1 MAILSR
7 LTKAQANYFYY
18 DWAAWARPKQLAP
31 EGEWRIWLLLA
42 GRGFGKTLAINQWA
56 LAQAQTMPKSRGA
69 LVAPTAGDARDVL
82 VEGESGILTIAP
94 PDFMPEFEPSKRR
107 LSFPNGSRATLFS
120 ADEPNRLRG
129 PQHHWAVCDEIAIWQ
144 YPEAFD
150 MLLLG
155 LRLGDD
161 PRAAIATTPRP
172 PQTSWGGALIK
183 RLLQDETVAVV
194 RGSTYENRI
203 NLAPAFFKGIAKRYE
218 GTRLGRQELMGEVL
232 DESAGALFKPGF
244 IETGR
249 VDQPPDLRR
258 IVVAIDPAVTA
269 KRDSDETGIV
279 VAGVDSDGHG
289 YVLDDASLKASPDGW
304 ARAAV
309 EAYRRWQADRIV
321 AEVNNGGDLVE
332 HTVRTVDA
340 NVPITTVRASRG
352 KKARA
357 EPVAALY
364 EQGKIHHV
372 GVFEALEAQMCEG
385 TSKSPDRVDALVWA
399 ITELM
404 LREEGEI
411 VMRRG
416 RVR

>member
-7 LTKAQANYFYY
+7 LTKAEASYFYY
-18 DWAAWARPKQLAP
+18 DWTAWARDKQLP
-31 EGEWRIWLLLA
+31 PPGDWRIWLILA
-42 GRGFGKTLAINQWA
+42 GRGFGKTLAISQWA
-56 LAQAQTMPKSRGA
+56 LAQAKAMPKSRGA

-82 VEGESGILTIAP
+82 VEGVSGILTVAP
-94 PDFMPEFEPSKRR
+94 PDFMPEYEPSKRR
-107 LSFPNGSRATLFS
+107 LTFPNGSMATLFS

-129 PQHHWAVCDEIAIWQ
+129 PQHHWAVCDEIAAWQ

-155 LRLGDD
+155 LRLGDN
-161 PRAAIATTPRP
+161 PRCAIATTPRP
-172 PQTSWGGALIK
+172 VALIK
-183 RLLQDETVAVV
+183 RLLDDETVAVV
-194 RGSTYENRI
+194 RGSTYENRL

-232 DESAGALFKPGF
+232 DEHAGALFKRGY
-244 IETGR
+244 IEAAR
-249 VDQPPDLRR
+249 VDSARDLRR

-269 KRDSDETGIV
+269 NAGSDETGIV
-279 VAGVDSDGHG
+279 VAGVDGDGHG
-289 YVLDDASLKASPDGW
+289 YVLEDSSLKASPDGW

-309 EAYRRWQADRIV
+309 EAYRRWSADRIV

-340 NVPITTVRASRG
+340 NVPLTMVRASRG
-352 KKARA
+352 KRARA

-372 GVFEALEAQMCEG
+372 SSDLGVFEDLERQMCEG
-385 TSKSPDRVDALVWA
+385 TTKSPDRVDALVWA

-404 LREEGEI
+404 LREDSEV

-416 RVR
+416 RVRD